1 MSERTCKHCGANDAI
16 VNLSKCGGCLKI
28 RYCSRECQKHD
39 RDRHRPE
46 CRAIM
51 EARKLKRTHHQL
63 WDAVENENLTTLQHL
78 LTKNEINVNDAT
90 CWIAGQTP
98 LYLACSYGS
107 TSVVE
112 ILLTAEDIDANQAE
126 TDDGCTP
133 LWIACQ
139 NGHAPVIELLLAS
152 SGIDVNQARM
162 TGSTPL
168 WIACQNGHAS
178 VVELLLASS
187 GIDVNQAKTDD
198 GATPLS
204 TACQNGH
211 APVVEL
217 LLASSEIDVNQA
229 LTDDDGSTPL
239 YWACSERHTHIVE
252 LLLAVSSIDLNKGCQ
267 GWSPLRIAQRNNSS
281 EIVQLLEDAGA
292 Q

>member
-28 RYCSRECQKHD
+28 RYCSRKCQKHD

-63 WDAVENENLTTLQHL
+63 WDAVENENLRTLQHL
-78 LTKNEINVNDAT
+78 LTKNEINVNDTT

-107 TSVVE
+107 TSVVAL
-112 ILLTAEDIDANQAE
+112 LLTAEDINANQAE

-139 NGHAPVIELLLAS
+139 NGHTPVIELLLAA
-152 SGIDVNQARM
+152 SGIDVNQHNTKNQTA
-162 TGSTPL
+162 L
-168 WIACQNGHAS
+168 NIASDEGH
-178 VVELLLASS
+178 VEIVRLL
-187 GIDVNQAKTDD
+187 IQQ
-198 GATPLS
+198 P
-204 TACQNGH
+204 H
-211 APVVEL
+211 
-217 LLASSEIDVNQA
+217 
-229 LTDDDGSTPL
+229 
-239 YWACSERHTHIVE
+239 
-252 LLLAVSSIDLNKGCQ
+252 IDLNKKDD
-267 GWSPLRIAQRNNSS
+267 WNNSPLEGAQKKNHT
-281 EIVQLLEDAGA
+281 EIVQLLTDAGA